1 MSTTEQIPGL
11 FCALERSRLMID
23 FLQGKWL
30 RHPLHPALVHIP
42 TALWPAAFVF
52 DLLSRLAGES
62 AFVQLSFYAILT
74 GLVVAVLAI
83 PTGIADWTDIKREKP
98 AWKLGL
104 YHMVMNVIVSI
115 LWGINLAL
123 RVLTDSSGASVPIGL
138 VALSGVA
145 TLLLLVSGCLGGRM
159 IYDHG
164 ISVAR
169 LSKEKWRKIAKA
181 GGAAL
186 PPEE

>member
-1 MSTTEQIPGL
+1 MSD
-11 FCALERSRLMID
+11 MIE

-42 TALWPAAFVF
+42 TALWPAAFAF
-52 DLLSRLAGES
+52 DLASQGAPDNV
-62 AFVQLSFYAILT
+62 FVQLSFYAIAV
-74 GLVVAVLAI
+74 GLALAVLAI
-83 PTGIADWTDIKREKP
+83 PTGFADWTDIKREKP

-104 YHMVMNVIVSI
+104 YHMILNIFITV

-123 RVLTDSSGASVPIGL
+123 RLQTFASVPSVPAGL
-138 VALSGVA
+138 VALSGLS
-145 TLLLLVSGCLGGRM
+145 TLLLLVSGYLGGRM
-159 IYDHG
+159 IYAYG
-164 ISVAR
+164 INVAR
-169 LSKEKWRKIAKA
+169 LSKKKWREIARE

>member
-1 MSTTEQIPGL
+1 MV
-11 FCALERSRLMID
+11 D

-30 RHPLHPALVHIP
+30 GHPLHPALVHIP

-52 DLLSRLAGES
+52 DLLSLGGENT
-62 AFVQLSFYAILT
+62 FVQLAFYAILT
-74 GLVVAVLAI
+74 GLVVAVPAI

-104 YHMVMNVIVSI
+104 IHLVLNIIVSI
-115 LWGINLAL
+115 LWAISFAL
-123 RVLTDSSGASVPIGL
+123 RVATYSSAGSVPMGL
-138 VALSGVA
+138 VALSGIA
-145 TLLLLVSGCLGGRM
+145 TLLLVVSGYLGGRM

-169 LSKEKWRKIAKA
+169 LSKEKWRKIAKE

-186 PPEE
+186 PPEK